1 MIRTPEHIRALKPYI
16 PNKLIKELE
25 KDLGIKG
32 LIKLSSNENPLGPS
46 PFALR
51 ALGRGLKTLNRYPDG
66 NGYYLK
72 KVLSEKLQV
81 SPEEIIL
88 GNGSSEIIEI
98 AARTF
103 LSAGGEAILAQP
115 SFVMYPMIVQAVG
128 GKNIILSLKK
138 WRHDLH
144 AMASKITG
152 KSKIIFIA
160 NPNNPTGTIN
170 TKEEMDTFMEKV
182 HEGVLVIVDEAYS
195 EYVESPDY
203 ADSFKYFKEGRDI
216 LILRSFSKI
225 YGLAGLRIGYGIAKS
240 SIIEEMNKVRQPFN
254 TSTTAQK
261 AAIAAL
267 SDIDHIRKSIE
278 INKEGKAYLY
288 KELKNLKI
296 DFVPTEAN
304 FVYLIL
310 KGISSAELFEKMLRY
325 GVMIMPVG
333 QEEIRVSIGLSE
345 ENRQFIEVLKTVMS
359 QY

>member
-1 MIRTPEHIRALKPYI
+1 MIPTPEHIRTLKPYI
-16 PNKLIKELE
+16 SGKLIKELE
-25 KDLGIKG
+25 RELGSNG
-32 LIKLSSNENPLGPS
+32 LIRLSSNENPLGPS
-46 PFALR
+46 PLALR
-51 ALGRGLKTLNRYPDG
+51 ALNISLNTLNRYPDG
-66 NGYYLK
+66 SGHYLK

-103 LSAGGEAILAQP
+103 LLPGDEAIMAYP

-128 GKNIILSLKK
+128 GKSIVLPLKD
-138 WRHDLH
+138 WRHNLN
-144 AMASKITG
+144 AMASKITE
-152 KSKIIFIA
+152 KTRVIFIVD
-160 NPNNPTGTIN
+160 PNNPTGTIN
-170 TKEEMDTFMEKV
+170 TKEEVDIFMEKV
-182 HEGVLVIVDEAYS
+182 PEGVLVIVDEAYC

-203 ADSFKYFKEGRDI
+203 ADSFKYFREGRDI
-216 LILRSFSKI
+216 LILRTFSKI

-240 SIIEEMNKVRQPFN
+240 SLIKEMNKVRQPFN
-254 TSTTAQK
+254 TSTAAQE
-261 AAIAAL
+261 AATAAL
-267 SDIDHIRKSIE
+267 SDNEHIKKSLE
-278 INKEGKAYLY
+278 INREGKAFLY
-288 KELKNLKI
+288 KELKKLKI

-345 ENRQFIEVLKTVMS
+345 ENRRFMEVLKTVMS